1 MQHAGTIKNTIT
13 NYVLVGVL
21 FFSIFLFFQLATNE
35 FWSVADPFYHTKH
48 SMLMLET
55 RDFTQV
61 APWITTHFLGYA
73 PNDPWWGYHVL
84 LAISIYF
91 FGPILGM
98 KVLTALFAA
107 LVALV
112 FYGILRSFKIKHALA
127 WTALFMFS
135 SMSFLYRLN
144 LERPLLLAMSLM
156 PLAYFFAI
164 RKKYIW
170 LFALSFVYTLL
181 YNLAP
186 LVLVIIVIHTAVEY
200 YYTRILNLKPI
211 IASGAGILCGIIIH
225 PHSLNYLYVMYIHI
239 WQVPYLKLTGVS
251 VDAISELRTP
261 KAYEFIV
268 YNALVLV
275 FSIISWA
282 IIAGTLI
289 KRKKNQAYIVQ
300 SLGIISL
307 AWMIVSIVMVR
318 GVEYWI
324 PFAWLF
330 IVLAFYQPQAK
341 KIWKSIPDYIKNNK
355 LIQALVIG
363 CVGLIL
369 GINIFFTYQLTVTKS
384 EDQEF
389 TYSFKTANEWLKENT
404 PQQSVIFYNN
414 WSYWPIM
421 FFNNHH
427 NRYTTGMAPVFLYE
441 YNKELFWI
449 WKSITEYGIY
459 CNTTDFCPS
468 MSPKEQITMVGPTI
482 QTMFNSNYILLENN
496 PEQWLFKVLENQKNQ
511 FSKVYENE
519 IVIIFAIN
527 ELGNVLSK
535 KDQKE
540 YAAELEPSAP

>member
-1 MQHAGTIKNTIT
+1 
-13 NYVLVGVL
+13 
-21 FFSIFLFFQLATNE
+21 
-35 FWSVADPFYHTKH
+35 
-48 SMLMLET
+48 
-55 RDFTQV
+55 
-61 APWITTHFLGYA
+61 
-73 PNDPWWGYHVL
+73 
-84 LAISIYF
+84 
-91 FGPILGM
+91 
-98 KVLTALFAA
+98 
-107 LVALV
+107 
-112 FYGILRSFKIKHALA
+112 
-127 WTALFMFS
+127 
-135 SMSFLYRLN
+135 
-144 LERPLLLAMSLM
+144 
-156 PLAYFFAI
+156 
-164 RKKYIW
+164 
-170 LFALSFVYTLL
+170 
-181 YNLAP
+181 
-186 LVLVIIVIHTAVEY
+186 
-200 YYTRILNLKPI
+200 
-211 IASGAGILCGIIIH
+211 
-225 PHSLNYLYVMYIHI
+225 
-239 WQVPYLKLTGVS
+239 
-251 VDAISELRTP
+251 
-261 KAYEFIV
+261 
-268 YNALVLV
+268 
-275 FSIISWA
+275 
-282 IIAGTLI
+282 
-289 KRKKNQAYIVQ
+289 
-300 SLGIISL
+300 
-307 AWMIVSIVMVR
+307 
-318 GVEYWI
+318 
-324 PFAWLF
+324 
-330 IVLAFYQPQAK
+330 
-341 KIWKSIPDYIKNNK
+341 
-355 LIQALVIG
+355 
-363 CVGLIL
+363 LIL